1 MADTEGKDKGN
12 LDDFFAKK
20 DQKKNKNKKKSV
32 LTSNEE
38 LAKKLEETGKRGA
51 RRVKDKTN
59 MSALSNNGS
68 DQESEEWNEAPDEKE
83 KDYSGLRIQTLNI
96 KDKEEEFREQQLLDI
111 EEEKQNNVVSGPWK
125 GKVSGGDG
133 DSESE
138 KGAND
143 EDKPV
148 VPPPTPAAPAAPSG
162 KYVPPGA
169 RNLPQTTT
177 GGGLAPMRR
186 GPKSGAPKI
195 QDIVEFPSLGAMDS
209 SEDKGF
215 QTVRT
220 GNTRPELGDKRAN
233 VTLDNKY
240 GLLTNTSKELQNT
253 D

>member
-1 MADTEGKDKGN
+1 MADTEDKGKAN

-20 DQKKNKNKKKSV
+20 DLKKNKNKKKSL
-32 LTSNEE
+32 LTTNEE
-38 LAKKLEETGKRGA
+38 LAKKLEETGKRSA
-51 RRVKDKTN
+51 RRAKDKSN
-59 MSALSNNGS
+59 INALINNSS
-68 DQESEEWNEAPDEKE
+68 DPESEEWNEAPDEKE

-111 EEEKQNNVVSGPWK
+111 EEEKQKDVVSGPWNVK
-125 GKVSGGDG
+125 GGDG
-133 DSESE
+133 DSDTE
-138 KGAND
+138 KGPND
-143 EDKPV
+143 DDKPV
-148 VPPPTPAAPAAPSG
+148 VPPPTPAAPAVSTG
-162 KYVPPGA
+162 KYVPPA
-169 RNLPQTTT
+169 QRNLPQTTT
-177 GGGLAPMRR
+177 GLTPMPRKSR
-186 GPKSGAPKI
+186 SGAPKI